1 MKITDM
7 LEKDLMILELKA
19 RNKKEVIE
27 ELVDALVRK
36 GIVTSRDGFINTVM
50 EREKMSSTGIGMGIA
65 IPHGKSNVVSKP
77 SIVFGKSTEGI
88 DYQSLDGE
96 PSYIFFLIAVP
107 EDSNNEH
114 LKVLSQLSRKL
125 MHEDI
130 RKKLM
135 DSKNEAEVSAVFQ
148 E

>member
-1 MKITDM
+1 MQITDM

-19 RNKKEVIE
+19 RNKEEVVG
-27 ELVDALVRK
+27 ELVEALVK
-36 GIVTSRDGFINTVM
+36 KEIVSSKDSFVNTVM

-77 SIVFGKSTEGI
+77 SIVFGKSVEGI

-114 LKVLSQLSRKL
+114 LKVLSQLSRRL
-125 MHEDI
+125 MHEEV

-135 DSKNEAEVSAVFQ
+135 ASKKEAEVISAFQ